1 MMWVC
6 EHERFGAVVRCF
18 QIVTHVREKEKKK
31 REKRRKRK
39 KMFGDWRRL
48 M

>member
-18 QIVTHVREKEKKK
+18 QIVTHVREKEKEK
-31 REKRRKRK
+31 REKEEKEK
-39 KMFGDWRRL
+39 KCSGIGGG
-48 M
+48 